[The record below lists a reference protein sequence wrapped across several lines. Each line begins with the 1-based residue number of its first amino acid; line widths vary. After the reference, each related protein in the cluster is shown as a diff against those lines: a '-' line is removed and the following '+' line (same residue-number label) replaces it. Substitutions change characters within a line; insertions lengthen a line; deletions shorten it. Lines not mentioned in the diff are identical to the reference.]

1 MRCILKKLRTIL
13 LFIAVALFCGREL
26 VHPFF
31 HGDTCCTHS
40 CTVIEQK
47 ESHSAEFTHS
57 DSAEMLNVSELC
69 PLCSSFS
76 NKAYVFNPDGL
87 PVLELY
93 SDFQPIKYQPFK
105 SLSSGIQPAR
115 APPVNIP

>member
-1 MRCILKKLRTIL
+1 
-13 LFIAVALFCGREL
+13 
-26 VHPFF
+26 
-31 HGDTCCTHS
+31 
-40 CTVIEQK
+40 
-47 ESHSAEFTHS
+47 
-57 DSAEMLNVSELC
+57 MLNVSELC